1 MKLKLW
7 EQISGNIVVGAYNQI
22 PEWQFKLGPVE
33 RGPILV
39 VLDDV
44 WSLSELEELIF
55 KLPGCKTLVI
65 SRFKFPTVI
74 RYTYEMEM
82 LGEDEA
88 LSLFCHAAF
97 EEQSIPP
104 TADKKLVK
112 QVPTTIFIF
121 FLVRLFLYIQLCG
134 GSAGTMEI
142 IIRSSPLN
150 SSFVLFSPPLL
161 PARLIC
167 FFQLI

>member
-1 MKLKLW
+1 MTLFFFSDYFNNRIFFETVSQSPNLESLKMKLW
-7 EQISGNIVVGAYNQI
+7 EQISGNMVVGAYNQI

-74 RYTYEMEM
+74 HYTYEMEM

-88 LSLFCHAAF
+88 LSLFCRAAF

-112 QVPTTIFIF
+112 QVPTTIFSF
-121 FLVRLFLYIQLCG
+121 F
-134 GSAGTMEI
+134 
-142 IIRSSPLN
+142 
-150 SSFVLFSPPLL
+150 
-161 PARLIC
+161 
-167 FFQLI
+167 FF